1 MTDWTIRGVTHF
13 SGEVTPPGDK
23 SVSHRAVILGALA
36 DGETRI
42 RNFLPSD
49 DCRRTLQALQAMG
62 LQSEATGA
70 SEIAV
75 VGGELKEP
83 EVPLDMGNSGTGVR
97 LLAGV
102 LSGQPFLSIVTGD
115 ASIRKR
121 PMKRV
126 CEPLR
131 KMGATILARRGDLAP
146 LAIRGGGL
154 HGIDYESPVASAQVK
169 SALLLAGLFAEEDTS
184 VTEPSLSRDHTER
197 MLRAFGADLTRQ
209 ERSVTLKPGQPL
221 KGRTVEVPGDLS
233 SAAFFI
239 VGALITP
246 DSELRVVNVGLNPTR
261 TGLLDALK
269 VMGADITL
277 SDEREVSGEPVGAIL
292 VRSSTLHGA
301 EFGGEVIP
309 RMIDEVPALA
319 VAAAFADGDTVIRD
333 AAELRVK
340 ESDRIASVSEL
351 LTGLGAAVQTSE
363 DGMVI
368 HGGRGLSAGCS
379 ISYGD
384 HRLAMAAAIAAAASN
399 GESLVRDVDCVQTSF
414 PSFKGMFDRVTS

>member
-1 MTDWTIRGVTHF
+1 
-13 SGEVTPPGDK
+13 
-23 SVSHRAVILGALA
+23 
-36 DGETRI
+36 
-42 RNFLPSD
+42 
-49 DCRRTLQALQAMG
+49 
-62 LQSEATGA
+62 
-70 SEIAV
+70 
-75 VGGELKEP
+75 
-83 EVPLDMGNSGTGVR
+83 
-97 LLAGV
+97 
-102 LSGQPFLSIVTGD
+102 
-115 ASIRKR
+115 
-121 PMKRV
+121 
-126 CEPLR
+126 
-131 KMGATILARRGDLAP
+131 
-146 LAIRGGGL
+146 
-154 HGIDYESPVASAQVK
+154 
-169 SALLLAGLFAEEDTS
+169 
-184 VTEPSLSRDHTER
+184 
-197 MLRAFGADLTRQ
+197 
-209 ERSVTLKPGQPL
+209 L